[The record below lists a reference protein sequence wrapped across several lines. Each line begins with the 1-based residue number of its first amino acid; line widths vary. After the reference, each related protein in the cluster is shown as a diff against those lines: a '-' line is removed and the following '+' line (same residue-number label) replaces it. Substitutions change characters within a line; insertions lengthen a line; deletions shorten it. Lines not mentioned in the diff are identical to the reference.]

1 ATDLLQEFNCSHVPK
16 FTSPLDSIKLQED
29 FDAPLDDPTLYRHLV
44 GKPNYLTHTRPDLA
58 FVVLKLSQYMQTPC
72 SSHFSASLR
81 VLHYLQLDPG
91 QGILLSSDPSFSLLA
106 FCDTDWGSCSDTRRS
121 VSGFFI
127 TFGGS
132 PIS

>member
-1 ATDLLQEFNCSHVPK
+1 MVTSWLLNSLSKEIGDSVIYSATSNELWESLEQRFGKSNG
-16 FTSPLDSIKLQED
+16 TKL
-29 FDAPLDDPTLYRHLV
+29 FH
-44 GKPNYLTHTRPDLA
+44 LTHTRPDLA

-72 SSHFSASLR
+72 SSHFSTAIR
-81 VLHYLQLDPG
+81 VMHYLQLDPG

-106 FCDTDWGSCSDTRRS
+106 FCDADWGSCSDTRRY

-132 PIS
+132 PI